1 MRVIAKVHVLG
12 KVSRPWKDRDGVN
25 RVTNIANVSQNN
37 GEIVDSIR
45 LTQEQFD
52 SVVSG
57 KDYTVT
63 ADYGTSINGNYLR
76 IMDIA
81 EIK

>member
-45 LTQEQFD
+45 LTQ
-52 SVVSG
+52 
-57 KDYTVT
+57 
-63 ADYGTSINGNYLR
+63 R
-76 IMDIA
+76 I
-81 EIK
+81 